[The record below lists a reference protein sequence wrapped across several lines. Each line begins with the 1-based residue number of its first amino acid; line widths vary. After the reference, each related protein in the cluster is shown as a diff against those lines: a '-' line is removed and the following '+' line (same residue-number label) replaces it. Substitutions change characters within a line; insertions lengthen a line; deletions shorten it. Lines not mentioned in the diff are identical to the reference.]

1 MKEFFKRLGYCI
13 GVVAVFVGMIVGAI
27 YFTIA
32 LTSYPIIG
40 IILKWIIGVPLG
52 IMVLILVGMFVNW
65 LFVEPF
71 RKRG

>member
-1 MKEFFKRLGYCI
+1 MKEFFMRLGYCI
-13 GVVAVFVGMIVGAI
+13 GVVAVFVGIIVGTV

-40 IILKWIIGVPLG
+40 VILKWIIGVPLG
-52 IMVLILVGMFVNW
+52 IMALILVGVFINW

-71 RKRG
+71 RK